1 MTTVA
6 VSFKNP
12 IYSTY
17 TSTVGPITILDSI
30 RNVEKDIKFWLPYIK
45 MREIRVDTEADN
57 NRVNFSFSFS
67 VGETG
72 ANKIIIVGIDEQGGL
87 SIA

>member
-1 MTTVA
+1 MDLKKIL
-6 VSFKNP
+6 SFG
-12 IYSTY
+12 YL
-17 TSTVGPITILDSI
+17 ILKMKEI
-30 RNVEKDIKFWLPYIK
+30 KVETL
-45 MREIRVDTEADN
+45 EDN

>member
-1 MTTVA
+1 M
-6 VSFKNP
+6 KE
-12 IYSTY
+12 
-17 TSTVGPITILDSI
+17 IT
-30 RNVEKDIKFWLPYIK
+30 
-45 MREIRVDTEADN
+45 VDTLYDD

-72 ANKIIIVGIDEQGGL
+72 ANTIIILGIDEQGGL